1 MTRARS
7 APAGRVF
14 AGRAIAVSAIALL
27 LAGCTPG
34 ADAPAPTAGAT
45 SAPAASGTVGCDDLV
60 SEADKTKYTDAGW
73 ELIADFVQ
81 RETDSDSPRMV
92 FVEYGGAL
100 CMWGPPA
107 SDFADVLA
115 ASPITDDQATTERAR
130 LEADGFALDQ
140 HNGVDRYSSPDQTGG
155 SDTYLFTGGHWFY
168 ANTPEA
174 ADRIRAQ
181 LDVG

>member
-1 MTRARS
+1 MNRARTALAGS
-7 APAGRVF
+7 AL
-14 AGRAIAVSAIALL
+14 AVLL
-27 LAGCTPG
+27 LSGCTAGP
-34 ADAPAPTAGAT
+34 ADP
-45 SAPAASGTVGCDDLV
+45 APAAEQNSVPTETGAVGCDDLV
-60 SEADKTKYTDAGW
+60 SDADVTKYTDAGW

-81 RETDSDSPRMV
+81 RETESDSPRIA

-115 ASPITDDQATTERAR
+115 ASPITDEQAAAERAR
-130 LEADGFALDQ
+130 LEADGFTLDQ
-140 HNGVDRYSSPDQTGG
+140 HNGVDRYALPDPTGG
-155 SDTYLFTGGHWFY
+155 SDTYLFSGGHWFY

>member
-1 MTRARS
+1 MTRVRTALAS
-7 APAGRVF
+7 STLV
-14 AGRAIAVSAIALL
+14 LL
-27 LAGCTPG
+27 LLGGCTPG
-34 ADAPAPTAGAT
+34 TADPAPTGGP
-45 SAPAASGTVGCDDLV
+45 SSVPAETGSVGCDDLV
-60 SEADKTKYTDAGW
+60 SDADVTKYTDAGW

-81 RETDSDSPRMV
+81 REIDSGSPRIA

-115 ASPITDDQATTERAR
+115 ASPITDEQAATERER
-130 LEADGFALDQ
+130 LETDGFALDQ

-155 SDTYLFTGGHWFY
+155 SDTYLFSSGHWFY